1 MRLIELENP
10 VLKGRK
16 FQIRPER
23 RAAIVQLT
31 EEGYIRVGWFDF
43 GNGRREGFVEHSP
56 QDFQHF
62 WKPYAAKTPVAP
74 REPRPMVVSRHP
86 DISAISTL
94 PHIGYWAAD
103 KDPMRDHYE
112 SRHIML
118 PWPEDFLDPE
128 WKGHEKTMV
137 FSHLRSAPDIRCFDG
152 FAKCRL
158 CNTMV
163 GSTDKSDGSYVWPS
177 GLAHYVEAHSL
188 RPTPDF
194 VHHIIRYNASVKRTG
209 ESHASRSR

>member
-1 MRLIELENP
+1 
-10 VLKGRK
+10 
-16 FQIRPER
+16 
-23 RAAIVQLT
+23 
-31 EEGYIRVGWFDF
+31 
-43 GNGRREGFVEHSP
+43 
-56 QDFQHF
+56 
-62 WKPYAAKTPVAP
+62 
-74 REPRPMVVSRHP
+74 MVVSRHP